1 VSLDLVQFRT
11 NLQWADEFIMLEHKY
26 MCKKTAI
33 YIFECLLFFFVFE
46 FVVDDVAI
54 WVYLYKVAHE
64 KTGLPSRRPAWACAR
79 CSIL

>member
-54 WVYLYKVAHE
+54 
-64 KTGLPSRRPAWACAR
+64 
-79 CSIL
+79 